1 MRSIKN
7 WLVAGAFSIM
17 ILGIPAVASA
27 QYGQN
32 DPYGRNDR
40 YGRNAGYGNYGDMRS
55 VIRSL
60 KTRTRLFERQLDRDL
75 DNSRID
81 GTRREDQIMSVA
93 HEFRNAVDRL
103 NSSDYGR
110 RDDKVERVLQ
120 LGSQLERSIGRSGM
134 SRNSRAIWSDIRRD
148 LQVLGN
154 GYGYNT
160 RTNRGNRNGG
170 GWGNNTPSWWPF

>member
-1 MRSIKN
+1 MRSIKS

-40 YGRNAGYGNYGDMRS
+40 YGRNAGYGNYGDMRT
-55 VIRSL
+55 VFRSL

-81 GTRREDQIMSVA
+81 GTRREDQIMNLA
-93 HEFRNAVDRL
+93 HDFRNAVDRL

-120 LGSQLERSIGRSGM
+120 LGSQLERSIGRSG
-134 SRNSRAIWSDIRRD
+134 
-148 LQVLGN
+148 
-154 GYGYNT
+154 
-160 RTNRGNRNGG
+160 
-170 GWGNNTPSWWPF
+170 

>member
-32 DPYGRNDR
+32 DR

-60 KTRTRLFERQLDRDL
+60 KTKTRIFERQLDRDL
-75 DNSRID
+75 DNSRMD
-81 GTRREDQIMSVA
+81 GTRREDRIMDLA
-93 HEFRNAVDRL
+93 RDFRSAVNRL
-103 NSSDYGR
+103 NSTSYGR
-110 RDDKVERVLQ
+110 RDNNVEHVLQ

-134 SRNSRAIWSDIRRD
+134 SYNSRTLWSGIRND
-148 LQVLGN
+148 LQMLGN

-160 RTNRGNRNGG
+160 RNNRGNRNGG
-170 GWGNNTPSWWPF
+170 GWGNNAPSWWPY